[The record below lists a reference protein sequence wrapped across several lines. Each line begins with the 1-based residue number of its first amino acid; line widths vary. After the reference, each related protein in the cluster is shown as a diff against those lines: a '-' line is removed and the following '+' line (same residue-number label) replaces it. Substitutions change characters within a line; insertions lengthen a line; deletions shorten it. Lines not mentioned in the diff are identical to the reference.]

1 MINTLEYY
9 NKNIESFVHDTRN
22 VEFTDM
28 QDKFLEC
35 LKKQHKDLQ
44 HLKVLDFGCG
54 SGRDTKYFLEQ
65 GMDVAALDGS
75 EAMVKAAGE
84 YTGIK
89 VLQMDFRDFSA
100 VEEYDGIWACASLL
114 HLKKSE
120 LPGMFMQL
128 GRAMKKSGILYASFK
143 YGDFEGVKNG
153 RYFSYLREK
162 ELEEIIASAELFSVK
177 ESWLTSDV
185 RPGRQEEK
193 WINIIAEKI

>member
-35 LKKQHKDLQ
+35 LKKKHKDLQ

-75 EAMVKAAGE
+75 EAMVKAVGE

-89 VLQMDFRDFSA
+89 VLHMDFRDFSA